1 MIKNNAVDTLLD
13 EIKKSDTKLLTE
25 NAKRVYS

>member
-1 MIKNNAVDTLLD
+1 MIKNNAVDTLPD
-13 EIKKSDTKLLTE
+13 EIKTSDTKLLTE